1 MDQSRYRDK
10 AYLVTYELTVD
21 IFEEYDIKVDDILP
35 IRSVYMLYT
44 DRGVKIFK
52 KINYSVSELEFINNV
67 VNHIIDNGYK
77 YVVEFMKTVGGDYYI
92 EREDGIYAALNLVEG
107 READYQNPLDVSR
120 VAKAL
125 CSLHKSSRGIEGVI
139 ESRDNLYKWIPKFKK
154 RGQELL
160 KFKEISEL
168 HEIKSDFDN
177 LFLKYVDGYY
187 QQALEAVEFLESSSY
202 EKLCDEI
209 KSRGDI
215 CHHDLA
221 YHNILID
228 NDNNVNFVDF
238 DYCIQDLKIHDI
250 GNLMAK
256 SIKYCNWDIEKAEM
270 ILESYSSV
278 EPLRKEELEV
288 LYGFL
293 MFPQDFYEISRQ
305 YYIKTKNWDEEEF
318 LSRLDRKAGYWEDR
332 NLFLEDFKNIIKMGV

>member
-44 DRGVKIFK
+44 DKGVKILK
-52 KINYSVSELEFINNV
+52 KVNYSMNELEFINNT
-67 VNHIIDNGYK
+67 VNHIINNGYK
-77 YVVEFMKTVGGDYYI
+77 YVVQFMNTVSGDHYI
-92 EREDGIYAALNLVEG
+92 EREDGLYVALNLVEG
-107 READYQNPLDVSR
+107 READYQNPLDVSM
-120 VAKAL
+120 VSKAL
-125 CSLHKSSRGIEGVI
+125 SRLHKSTRGMEGVI
-139 ESRDNLYKWIPKFKK
+139 DSRDNLYRWIPKFKK
-154 RGQELL
+154 RGEELL

-168 HEIKSDFDN
+168 HEIKSDFDK
-177 LFLKYVDGYY
+177 LFLKYVDGYHE
-187 QQALEAVEFLESSSY
+187 QALKAIDLLESSSY
-202 EKLCDEI
+202 EKLCDEV
-209 KSRGDI
+209 KESKNI

-228 NDNNVNFVDF
+228 KDNNVNFVDF
-238 DYCIQDLKIHDI
+238 DYCILDLKIHDI

-256 SIKYCNWDIEKAEM
+256 SIKYCNWDIEKAES

-278 EPLRKEELEV
+278 ELLRKEELEV
-288 LYGFL
+288 LYAFL

-305 YYIKTKNWDEEEF
+305 YYMKTKNWDEEDF
-318 LSRLDRKAGYWEDR
+318 LSRLERKAGYWADR
-332 NLFLEDFKNIIKMGV
+332 KLFLESFKDIVKMGV